1 MGMTGAF
8 NINKMLHD
16 TISFGVIDAKSAS
29 YNTVANLTAVKCQG
43 FTKLLVQYIV
53 SAGTWDRAGN
63 ICIWGS
69 FTENG
74 TYTAA
79 DATIENATF
88 GVVHTDDGN
97 EGLGEFY
104 VVENIMPW
112 IKVAW
117 VNTTAG
123 TSGTISVSVMPFND

>member
-16 TISFGVIDAKSAS
+16 AISVDVIDAKSAT
-29 YNTVANLTAVKCQG
+29 YATVASLTAIKCQG
-43 FTKLLVQYIV
+43 FTKLLVQYIIS
-53 SAGTWDRAGN
+53 SASWDRAGN

-69 FTENG
+69 LTENG
-74 TYTAA
+74 TYTAL
-79 DATIENATF
+79 DSTIENATF
-88 GVVHTDDGN
+88 GVSATDDGN
-97 EGLGEFY
+97 EGKGECY

-117 VNTTAG
+117 TNTTTG
-123 TSGTISVSVMPFND
+123 TTGTISVSVMPFNE